1 MRKLGKRQ
9 LQILQVMA
17 ERNEEFD
24 DETTTIHTKG
34 GLYFHCFFS
43 SHIGDE
49 INKILTL
56 DRIIVLHDRGLLE
69 NITEEGW
76 RWRGSQYRITEK
88 GLALI
93 REANECLHHTTD

>member
-17 ERNEEFD
+17 EGNEEFD
-24 DETTTIHTKG
+24 EEATTIHTLG
-34 GLYFHCFFS
+34 GLQFSCFFS
-43 SHIGDE
+43 GRVTDKV
-49 INKILTL
+49 NKILTF
-56 DRIIVLHDRGLLE
+56 DRIIALRDRGLIE

-88 GLALI
+88 GLALV
-93 REANECLHHTTD
+93 REV